1 MFSTLNLLSIMSDV
15 WNKVTDFSTTLWGLF
30 LKVLYLITQCFVWL
44 IDFLQI
50 IFRKLAGVD
59 TYFIKK
65 SSSTQYEKMEGDII
79 LNLITDKRI
88 YSVFIGI
95 VLLSV
100 VLLFVTTIVAII
112 RSEYAT
118 EGAQNSKGKIIGK
131 SIKGLFSFVLVP
143 ITLLLGLVVSNALLN
158 ALDGVT
164 SNSTSTTYIT
174 TDSNGK
180 QTVAS
185 QKPTVNLYIF
195 DKENSDP
202 NNPSSG
208 IFQLNSTSIGGLIFE
223 SSMYNANR
231 QRIDNT
237 FLGETNED
245 KYGLR
250 FGGVFVDDN
259 TSSVSDSSAVT
270 AADKIDMYFANGY
283 YVSENRLNYD
293 QLKSDPKYSDIVGY
307 KQGSSITSLLG
318 APTGVL
324 RFNRYNPRQVFMY
337 YDLGTLTW
345 LFLQWIAIVTI
356 LPAMI
361 SLCFAL
367 IRRIFEVIILF
378 IISPPIAA
386 LIPLDNGEALKKWRV
401 RTVGVVI
408 EAYSCVVLFNL
419 LFLLI
424 PLIQQVNL
432 FHSELKFINMFVNLL
447 IICGGFGLIKDLS
460 KTIGDFIGSANS
472 LDEGNKTGAAA
483 LNTLKRAG
491 TASTSAIMRPVNK
504 LKARHAVW
512 KEAKKAQ
519 KSKHK
524 KQAYDGKY
532 NSTYNQV
539 KKDKLAEYEA
549 EEMSKLSDA
558 DKADESKVANAKAIA
573 EKRAEGEAQY
583 QANKAGKAAARKTA
597 IEDTFSRKAWM
608 TDLDKNGERIRK
620 VKRNGELGGYH
631 KSEALKE
638 KIKHDVETE
647 VGEEAQDHRDRLR
660 ASLFGGDSAANFL
673 SFKEAEKADAEGYG
687 TKNFAR
693 NLSRNNAK
701 FHYDMKEIRKI
712 AKQNKL
718 AEAAE
723 ERVPSM
729 QSRLYA
735 QQEAAR
741 NQNDQINN
749 ENLAKRIG
757 QEISRQLDKRSKDA
771 TTTSVTTDVTTG
783 SSDK

>member
-1 MFSTLNLLSIMSDV
+1 MFSTLNLLSIMSDIGDTIK
-15 WNKVTDFSTTLWGLF
+15 NSLITIGGYF
-30 LKVLYLITQCFVWL
+30 LKIVYLITQCFVWL

-164 SNSTSTTYIT
+164 SNSTSTTYIS
-174 TDSNGK
+174 TDGTNK
-180 QTVAS
+180 QNVTS
-185 QKPTVNLYIF
+185 QRPTVNLYFF
-195 DKENSDP
+195 DSKGTDA
-202 NNPSSG
+202 NNPSTG
-208 IFQLNSTSIGGLIFE
+208 VFQLNSTSIGGLIFE
-223 SSMYNANR
+223 STMYNANR

-283 YVSENRLNYD
+283 YVSENRLNYE
-293 QLKSDPKYSDIVGY
+293 QLKSDPKYRPIVGEWDD
-307 KQGSSITSLLG
+307 GFFTG
-318 APTGVL
+318 APNDMY
-324 RFNRYNPRQVFMY
+324 RFNRYNPRQVSMY
-337 YDLGTLTW
+337 YKLGTLTW
-345 LFLQWIAIVTI
+345 FFLQWIAIVTI

-432 FHSELKFINMFVNLL
+432 FHSELKFINMIVNLL

-504 LKARHAVW
+504 IKARHAVW